1 MKFGVAG
8 NLDKAAVPDIALE
21 LIDRFKSE
29 KVEFVIEERLAAKI
43 SKGIGLKKLARKQIL
58 ALDKLP
64 GACEILVSL
73 GGDGTIL
80 RMARLVAGQGTPIL
94 GVNVGKLGFLAE
106 VSLEDLEVCI
116 TELLQGDYLVQ
127 ERMMLSAVTSK
138 NKKSY

>member
-43 SKGIGLKKLARKQIL
+43 SKGIGPKKLARKQIL
-58 ALDKLP
+58 PLEKLP

-116 TELLQGDYLVQ
+116 TELLQGDYLV
-127 ERMMLSAVTSK
+127 
-138 NKKSY
+138 